1 MPVDPQAQMF
11 LDMLT
16 MMNVP
21 PTNTQA
27 VEDVRTAY
35 DAMAQFSGTPE
46 EVSKIEDRTLPG
58 PAGEIP
64 VRIYTP
70 ESTEPLPILVFFHG
84 GGWTIGSLNSYD
96 GVCRSL
102 ANQTHCIVVS
112 VDYRLAPEH
121 KFPAAVEDA
130 YAATAWVA
138 EHAASIHGDS
148 QRVAIGG
155 DSAGGNLAAVVSHMA
170 RDKGSPKIVYQL
182 LIYPATDYFI
192 PGTPSIHEN
201 ADGYYLTKDTM
212 VWFWNHYANSEEDA
226 QNPLMAPL
234 RATDFKGLPPALVIT
249 AEYDPLRDE
258 GELYA
263 AKLQEAGVSVT
274 ATRYNGMIH
283 GFFTMAGIMD
293 QSKVAIA
300 ETVAALKTA
309 FA

>member
-16 MMNVP
+16 AMNVP

-35 DAMAQFSGTPE
+35 DAMTQFSGVPE
-46 EVSKIEDRTLPG
+46 DVHKIEDRTIPG
-58 PAGEIP
+58 PAGEVP

-70 ESTEPLPILVFFHG
+70 EGSDSLPILVFFHG
-84 GGWTIGSLNSYD
+84 GGWTIGSVNAYD

-102 ANQTHCIVVS
+102 TNQAHCIVVS

-121 KFPAAVEDA
+121 KFPAALEDA
-130 YAATAWVA
+130 YAATVWVA
-138 EHAASIHGDS
+138 EHAASIHGDPE
-148 QRVAIGG
+148 RIAVGG
-155 DSAGGNLAAVVSHMA
+155 DSAGGNLAAVVSLMA
-170 RDKGSPKIVYQL
+170 RDQGGPKIVYQL

-192 PGTPSIHEN
+192 PGTTSVHEN
-201 ADGYYLTKDTM
+201 AEGYYLTKDTM
-212 VWFWNHYANSEEDA
+212 VWFWQHYANSEGDA
-226 QNPLMAPL
+226 HNPRMAPL
-234 RATDFKGLPPALVIT
+234 RAENFKGLPPALVIT

-274 ATRYNGMIH
+274 STRYNGMIH
-283 GFFTMAGIMD
+283 GFFAMAGIMD
-293 QSKVAIA
+293 QGKVAIA
-300 ETVAALKTA
+300 EAAAALKIA